1 MIDTHA
7 HLDFPDFNADRDEV
21 IARAQSAGV
30 KRIVNIGCDL
40 TSSANSVDLANRYDH
55 IFAAVG
61 IHPHDAKQYDD
72 QAETKLRELANSSKV
87 VAIGEV
93 GLDFYRDHSPRDQ
106 QREAFVRQIALAK
119 ELGLPLV
126 VHIRNAYAE
135 ALDILAAEKA
145 YQVSVVLHCFSGN
158 REEAVRAIDY
168 GFFLSVGGVLTFA
181 NSRLPELI
189 GKMPLEN
196 VLLETDAPYLTPHP
210 HRGKRNEPALIQLV
224 YQKLAETLGRS
235 FAEIEA
241 QIDRNAE
248 TFFEFV

>member
-7 HLDFPDFNADRDEV
+7 HLDFPDYNADRDEV
-21 IARAQSAGV
+21 IARAQSVGV

-40 TSSANSVDLANRYDH
+40 TSSANSVDLANRYSH

-61 IHPHDAKQYDD
+61 IHPHDAKKYDD
-72 QAETKLRELANSSKV
+72 LAEAKLRELANSSRV

-126 VHIRNAYAE
+126 VHIRNAYSE

-145 YQVSVVLHCFSGN
+145 YQINVVLHCFSGN

-168 GFFLSVGGVLTFA
+168 GFFLSVGGVLTFT

-189 GKMPLEN
+189 SKMPLESI
-196 VLLETDAPYLTPHP
+196 LLETDAPYLTPHP

-224 YQKLAETLGRS
+224 YQKLAETLGRN
-235 FAEIEA
+235 FTEIET
-241 QIDRNAE
+241 QIDHNDE
-248 TFFEFV
+248 TFFEFE

>member
-7 HLDFPDFNADRDEV
+7 HLDFPDYNADRDEV

-40 TSSANSVDLANRYDH
+40 KSSANSVDLANRYTQ
-55 IFAAVG
+55 IFATVG

-72 QAETKLRELANSSKV
+72 EAEERLRELANSSRV

-119 ELGLPLV
+119 GLGLPLV
-126 VHIRNAYAE
+126 VHIRNAYSE
-135 ALDILAAEKA
+135 ALDTLAAEKA

-168 GFFLSVGGVLTFA
+168 GFYLSVGGVLTFT

-210 HRGKRNEPALIQLV
+210 HRGTRNEPTLIQLV

-248 TFFEFV
+248 TFFEFE

>member
-7 HLDFPDFNADRDEV
+7 HLDFPDYNADRDEV
-21 IARAQSAGV
+21 IARAQEVGV

-40 TSSANSVDLANRYDH
+40 KSSANSIDLATRYAH

-61 IHPHDAKQYDD
+61 IHPHDAKEYDA
-72 QAETKLRELANSSKV
+72 QVEEKLREFANSSRV

-106 QREAFVRQIALAK
+106 QRVAFVRQIALAK

-126 VHIRNAYAE
+126 VHIRNAYSE
-135 ALDILAAEKA
+135 ALDILVAEKA
-145 YQVSVVLHCFSGN
+145 YQINVVLHCFSGN

-168 GFFLSVGGVLTFA
+168 GFFLSVGGVLTFT

-189 GKMPLEN
+189 IKMPLERI
-196 VLLETDAPYLTPHP
+196 LLETDAPYLTPHP
-210 HRGKRNEPALIQLV
+210 HRGTRNEPALIQLV
-224 YQKLAETLGRS
+224 YQKLAESLGRS

-248 TFFEFV
+248 TFFEFE

>member
-7 HLDFPDFNADRDEV
+7 HLDFPDYNADRDEV
-21 IARAQSAGV
+21 IARAQSVGV

-40 TSSANSVDLANRYDH
+40 TSSANSVDLANRFGH

-72 QAETKLRELANSSKV
+72 LAEEKLRELANSSRV

-126 VHIRNAYAE
+126 VHVRNAYSE
-135 ALDILAAEKA
+135 ALDILSSEKA
-145 YQVSVVLHCFSGN
+145 YQINVVLHCFSGN

-168 GFFLSVGGVLTFA
+168 GFFLSVGGVLTFT

-189 GKMPLEN
+189 SKMPLESI
-196 VLLETDAPYLTPHP
+196 LLETDAPYLTPHP
-210 HRGKRNEPALIQLV
+210 HRGARNEPALIQLV

-235 FAEIEA
+235 FAEIEV

-248 TFFEFV
+248 TFFEFE